1 MRGMLTLL
9 LFGLVYSQNNVD
21 FISPSDFNDKK
32 PDIPNIIL
40 PNLNDHNDS
49 EYSNS
54 VNIDGLIKGYRVQLM
69 ISENQEDLIEAKNN
83 LEKIIKEK
91 IYIQFELPNYKLRGG
106 NFSSRK
112 KAELYRNK
120 IVRLGYRSAWV
131 IPTLIDLD
139 S

>member
-54 VNIDGLIKGYRVQLM
+54 INIDGLIKGYRVQLM

-91 IYIQFELPNYKLRGG
+91 IYIQYELPNYKLRVG

>member
-32 PDIPNIIL
+32 PDIPNVIL

-54 VNIDGLIKGYRVQLM
+54 INIDGLIKGYRVQLM

-91 IYIQFELPNYKLRGG
+91 IYIQFELPNYKLRVG